1 MHYERVKA
9 FLKSETHDSSK
20 HKLPA
25 DFQND
30 FNRILKPGWKPWK
43 SITDEALLKAT
54 AAWNWLLEFCVHKDF
69 YDDRGVCIGG
79 SLLSRL
85 MLPLTVAYKRSAGYF
100 YAMMGSHKYAAMAMR
115 LFSFHDAGCRHFTFH
130 HAMRRYEFIFV
141 TDPLDWDIVP
151 FQAVRLPGRGIVM
164 QQDGDPLTLI
174 RHTLRQPEHDLSEDD
189 LTAICKC
196 LALEPAVPADS
207 DLDIKLQAIAKHF
220 CGTDDINSEDVQR
233 ELALYDHAFAC
244 ADDAD
249 EELLS
254 DPLVEAVYDDLCD
267 EDKGEF
273 AELRLAKAKRKL
285 KAKFQAGHD
294 EVEKQA
300 LAKKNTKKRQK
311 KESGEEGS
319 ATKKAKKGRKAK
331 AKANATA
338 SAVDEDEPPPAAE
351 AALPSQAATEAMA
364 PPGEGSATK
373 KAKKGKGKG
382 KAKGKAKAK
391 AKANA
396 TASAV
401 DEDEPPPAAE
411 AALPS
416 QAATEAMAG
425 EPVPVGDAPPPSPA
439 PADDDAPGLAG
450 AAVAA
455 EAVAAAPASS
465 QAAAPA
471 GGPSDD
477 ADSDASANASTSSS
491 SSSSSSG
498 SSCSR
503 SRSPSPAEL
512 EGKVHSYGN
521 CTGWNVI
528 NCRYCSQVAGRWK
541 HSTNYGLRDGPTYL
555 FEDFSAKDGHA

>member
-1 MHYERVKA
+1 MHYERVKT

-69 YDDRGVCIGG
+69 YDAQGVCIGG

-85 MLPLTVAYKRSAGYF
+85 MLPLTVAYKRSEDCF

-115 LFSFHDAGCRHFTFH
+115 LFSFNDAGCRHFTFH
-130 HAMRRYEFIFV
+130 HATRRYEFIFV

-220 CGTDDINSEDVQR
+220 CGTDDINSEDVQS

-244 ADDAD
+244 ADDDAD
-249 EELLS
+249 EDLLS

-273 AELRLAKAKRKL
+273 SELGAAKVKRKL
-285 KAKFQAGHD
+285 NAKFGAWHD

-311 KESGEEGS
+311 KESGEEEGS

-331 AKANATA
+331 AKANATT

-364 PPGEGSATK
+364 
-373 KAKKGKGKG
+373 
-382 KAKGKAKAK
+382 
-391 AKANA
+391 
-396 TASAV
+396 
-401 DEDEPPPAAE
+401 
-411 AALPS
+411 
-416 QAATEAMAG
+416 
-425 EPVPVGDAPPPSPA
+425 
-439 PADDDAPGLAG
+439 DDD
-450 AAVAA
+450 
-455 EAVAAAPASS
+455 

-471 GGPSDD
+471 GGPPDD
-477 ADSDASANASTSSS
+477 ADSDASDASTSSS
-491 SSSSSSG
+491 SSSLLSG
-498 SSCSR
+498 SSCPR

-528 NCRYCSQVAGRWK
+528 NCVFCSQVAGRWK
-541 HSTNYGLRDGPTYL
+541 HSENYGLRDGPTYL